1 MAMPIKATPVLKGKE
16 AKEFTARIK
25 SNKNRPISRD
35 AYERAER
42 AYREMQKN
50 GVRF

>member
-16 AKEFTARIK
+16 ARAFSIK
-25 SNKNRPISRD
+25 INSNKDRPVSKES
-35 AYERAER
+35 YERAKNV
-42 AYREMQKN
+42 YTSMVKN